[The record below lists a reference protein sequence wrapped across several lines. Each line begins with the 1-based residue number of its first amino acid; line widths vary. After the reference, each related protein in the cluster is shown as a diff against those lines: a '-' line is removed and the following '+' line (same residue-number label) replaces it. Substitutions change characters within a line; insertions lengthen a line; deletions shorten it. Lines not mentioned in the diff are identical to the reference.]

1 MNNEDVVIREYFE
14 NIDNIDLYQNF
25 RSIFD
30 DMNTTSTNDS
40 ALFVPYDKPIS
51 TWRTLSTNLNPAER
65 DYVKS
70 YLGQALIQQCE
81 EIEGEIDNLLEIWR
95 DYR

>member
-1 MNNEDVVIREYFE
+1 M
-14 NIDNIDLYQNF
+14 
-25 RSIFD
+25 SSK
-30 DMNTTSTNDS
+30 TKTNS
-40 ALFVPYDKPIS
+40 PLFVPYDKPPS
-51 TWRTLSTNLNPAER
+51 TWKTLSTSLKPAER

-70 YLGQALIQQCE
+70 YLGHALVEQCE